1 MTDAPYAHP
10 ATPPGPAMGA
20 PGPVPPPPHRE
31 LTGRA
36 ILDALRSGGWLD
48 RERVVAYCTLFLVL
62 EIITFLFMVIG
73 THGLIVPL
81 EKPTTT
87 DFVSFYAAGL
97 LSNAGAPELAY
108 DQAVHFA
115 VEQNVTAPGIGYQF
129 FFYPPPY
136 LLLCAALAKLPYY
149 VSFVLFE
156 GASLLLYLAVARR
169 ILGIVGREALVPI
182 LAFPALFWTIG
193 LGQNSFLTAALFGG
207 ATLLVESRPLIAGL
221 LFGALCYKPHFGLLV
236 PVALAAGGHWRSF
249 LGAAAAVG
257 TLVLL
262 SLGLFGWETWQAYFA
277 AAADSAATYENG
289 RIDLSGLISPFAG
302 VRLAGGSAAFAYSV
316 QAVATLSAA
325 LFVAHIWRRRASLPV
340 RAAALTAGTMVCVP
354 VILIYDLMIGAVA
367 MLWLV
372 RAGRD
377 SGFLPW
383 EKAVFAT
390 LFASALLSRN
400 VGLATHLPLALLV
413 NVALLA
419 VITMRMLQERPIT
432 RAGDGITSPFIAA

>member
-10 ATPPGPAMGA
+10 ATPLDPAMGA
-20 PGPVPPPPHRE
+20 PGPVLPPPRGG

-36 ILDALRSGGWLD
+36 LVDALRTGAWLD
-48 RERVVAYCTLFLVL
+48 RERIVVYCTLFLVL
-62 EIITFLFMVIG
+62 EIITFLFMVAG

-81 EKPTTT
+81 ETPTTT

-97 LSNAGAPELAY
+97 LGNAGVPALAY
-108 DQAVHFA
+108 DQAAHYA
-115 VEQNVTAPGIGYQF
+115 VEQAVTAPGIGYQF

-136 LLLCAALAKLPYY
+136 LLLCAALAKLPYF

-156 GASLLLYLAVARR
+156 AASLLLYLAVARR
-169 ILGIVGREALVPI
+169 ILGIAGREAVVPI
-182 LAFPALFWTIG
+182 LAFPALFWTMG

-236 PVALAAGGHWRSF
+236 PVALASGGHWRSF
-249 LGAAAAVG
+249 LGAGVSVG
-257 TLVLL
+257 ALVLL

-289 RIDLSGLISPFAG
+289 RIDLSGIISPFAG
-302 VRLAGGSAAFAYSV
+302 IRLAGGSAAFAYSV
-316 QAVATLSAA
+316 QAVATLAAA
-325 LFVAHIWRRRASLPV
+325 LFVAHIWRQRVSLPV
-340 RAAALTAGTMVCVP
+340 RAAALTAATLVCVP

-367 MLWLV
+367 MVWLV
-372 RAGRD
+372 RAARET
-377 SGFLPW
+377 GFLPW
-383 EKAVFAT
+383 EKAVFAA

-400 VGLATHLPLALLV
+400 LGLATHLPMALIF
-413 NVALLA
+413 NVTLLA
-419 VITMRMLQERPIT
+419 VIAMRMLHEKSTDVP
-432 RAGDGITSPFIAA
+432 AAAASNARVA